1 MIYLESFKREF
12 KSIFKYKGMMI
23 LLFIGPIFLT
33 LYFGGVYCNDYVNDI
48 PIAVLDEDNSSLS
61 NLVTGYFLTSE
72 RFDVTNYPAS
82 RDELQKL
89 IDEGMVQMGIC
100 IPGGFERDVT
110 TYKSSQILAVT
121 DGSNIVVANNA
132 YAQATMIAQSVSA
145 GVEMKLI
152 QGKGMTP
159 RMAQNIALVYNL
171 GERILYDPK
180 MTYMN
185 YLIIC
190 FLAIFFQQLMLSS
203 MGSTFI
209 RDSEY
214 IAEGNVPAKIFGA
227 VSACFVG
234 ILPSILLSIFA
245 MLKLFHVPITGSM
258 FTVTVLTIFFT
269 LSIIGP
275 SLLIAS
281 VAKDKVKYSQ
291 FEFMLSLP
299 TFVSS
304 GCVWPMNQMPKL
316 LEIIVRAC
324 WPLANYAKVVQAV
337 LVKGMNFKYVIPN
350 ILQLAIFSLVWLPAG
365 IVCYKRTF
373 CREST
378 QENVVS
384 VS

>member
-89 IDEGMVQMGIC
+89 IDEGTVQMGIC
-100 IPGGFERDVT
+100 IPDGFERDVT

-214 IAEGNVPAKIFGA
+214 ISEGNVPAKIFGA

-234 ILPSILLSIFA
+234 ILPSTLLSVFIV
-245 MLKLFHVPITGSM
+245 LKLFRVPIAGSM
-258 FTVTVLTIFFT
+258 LTVMVLTIFFA

-281 VAKDKVKYSQ
+281 VAKDKLKYSQ
-291 FEFMLSLP
+291 YEFMLSLP

-324 WPLANYAKVVQAV
+324 WPLANYAKVVQQV
-337 LVKGMNFKYVIPN
+337 LVKGMNFRYVIPSL
-350 ILQLAIFSLVWLPAG
+350 LQLGIFSLVWLPAG

-378 QENVVS
+378 QGS
-384 VS
+384 VM

>member
-1 MIYLESFKREF
+1 
-12 KSIFKYKGMMI
+12 
-23 LLFIGPIFLT
+23 
-33 LYFGGVYCNDYVNDI
+33 
-48 PIAVLDEDNSSLS
+48 
-61 NLVTGYFLTSE
+61 
-72 RFDVTNYPAS
+72 
-82 RDELQKL
+82 
-89 IDEGMVQMGIC
+89 MGIC
-100 IPGGFERDVT
+100 IPDGFERDVT

-214 IAEGNVPAKIFGA
+214 IAEGNVHAKIFGA

-234 ILPSILLSIFA
+234 ILPSTLLSVFIV
-245 MLKLFHVPITGSM
+245 LKLFHVPMAGSM
-258 FTVTVLTIFFT
+258 LTVVVLTIFFA
-269 LSIIGP
+269 LSIVGP

-281 VAKDKVKYSQ
+281 VAKDKLKYSQ

-324 WPLANYAKVVQAV
+324 WPFANYAKVVQQV
-337 LVKGMNFKYVIPN
+337 LVKGMNFRYVIPSL
-350 ILQLAIFSLVWLPAG
+350 LQLGIFSLVWLPAG

-378 QENVVS
+378 QGS
-384 VS
+384 VM

>member
-1 MIYLESFKREF
+1 MSYLESFKREF

-33 LYFGGVYCNDYVNDI
+33 LYFGGVYYNDYLNDI
-48 PIAVLDEDNSSLS
+48 PIAVLDEDNSGLS
-61 NLVTGYFLTSE
+61 NIVTGYFLTSE
-72 RFDVTNYPAS
+72 RFDVTNYPQS
-82 RDELQKL
+82 REELQKL
-89 IDEGMVQMGIC
+89 IDEGTVQMGIC
-100 IPGGFERDVT
+100 IPNGFERDVT
-110 TYKSSQILAVT
+110 AYRSSQILAIT
-121 DGSNIVVANNA
+121 DGSNIVMANNA

-152 QGKGMTP
+152 QGKGMAP
-159 RMAQNIALVYNL
+159 RMAENIALVYNL

-185 YLIIC
+185 YLIVC

-214 IAEGNVPAKIFGA
+214 ITEGNVPAKIFGA

-234 ILPSILLSIFA
+234 ILPSTLLSMFT
-245 MLKLFHVPITGSM
+245 MLKLFHVPMIGNM
-258 FTVTVLTIFFT
+258 ATVAVLTIFFA
-269 LSIIGP
+269 LSIMGP
-275 SLLIAS
+275 SLIIAS

-304 GCVWPMNQMPKL
+304 GCVWPMDQMPKL
-316 LEIIVRAC
+316 LGIIVKIC
-324 WPLANYAKVVQAV
+324 WPLANYAKVVQEV
-337 LVKGMNFKYVIPN
+337 LIKGMNFRYVIPN
-350 ILQLAIFSLVWLPAG
+350 LLQLSAFSLVWLPIG
-365 IVCYKRTF
+365 IICYKRAF
-373 CREST
+373 CREPA
-378 QENVVS
+378 QEDAVGAS
-384 VS
+384 

>member
-89 IDEGMVQMGIC
+89 IDEGTVQMGIC

-110 TYKSSQILAVT
+110 TYKSSKILAVT

-234 ILPSILLSIFA
+234 ILPSTLLSIFA

>member
-1 MIYLESFKREF
+1 MSYLESFKREF

-33 LYFGGVYCNDYVNDI
+33 LYFGGVYYNDYLNDI
-48 PIAVLDEDNSSLS
+48 PIAVLDEDNSGLS
-61 NLVTGYFLTSE
+61 NIVTGYFLTSE
-72 RFDVTNYPAS
+72 RFDVTNYPQS
-82 RDELQKL
+82 REELQKL
-89 IDEGMVQMGIC
+89 IDEGTVQMGIC
-100 IPGGFERDVT
+100 IPNGFERDVT
-110 TYKSSQILAVT
+110 AYRSSQILAIT
-121 DGSNIVVANNA
+121 DGSNIVMANNA

-152 QGKGMTP
+152 QGKGMAP
-159 RMAQNIALVYNL
+159 RMAENIALVYNL

-185 YLIIC
+185 YLIVC

-214 IAEGNVPAKIFGA
+214 ITEGNVPAKIFGA

-234 ILPSILLSIFA
+234 ILPSTLLSMFT
-245 MLKLFHVPITGSM
+245 MLKLFHVPMIGNM
-258 FTVTVLTIFFT
+258 ATVAVLTIFFA
-269 LSIIGP
+269 LSIMGP
-275 SLLIAS
+275 SLIIAS

-304 GCVWPMNQMPKL
+304 GCVWPMDQMPKQL
-316 LEIIVRAC
+316 GIIVKIC
-324 WPLANYAKVVQAV
+324 WPLANYAKVVQEV
-337 LVKGMNFKYVIPN
+337 LIKGMNFRYVIPN
-350 ILQLAIFSLVWLPAG
+350 LLQLSAFSLVWLPIG
-365 IVCYKRTF
+365 IICYKRAF
-373 CREST
+373 CREPA
-378 QENVVS
+378 QEDAVGAS
-384 VS
+384 

>member
-23 LLFIGPIFLT
+23 LLFIGPVFLT

-61 NLVTGYFLTSE
+61 NLVTGYFMTSE

-82 RDELQKL
+82 RGELQRL
-89 IDEGMVQMGIC
+89 IDEGTVQMGIC
-100 IPGGFERDVT
+100 IPDGFERDVT

-214 IAEGNVPAKIFGA
+214 IAEGNVTAKIFGA

-234 ILPSILLSIFA
+234 ILPSTLLSIFI
-245 MLKLFHVPITGSM
+245 MLKLFHVPIIGSM

-281 VAKDKVKYSQ
+281 VAKNKVKYSQ

-350 ILQLAIFSLVWLPAG
+350 ILQLGIFSIVWLPAG

>member
-12 KSIFKYKGMMI
+12 KSIFKYKGMVI

-33 LYFGGVYCNDYVNDI
+33 LYFGGVYYNDYLNDI

-82 RDELQKL
+82 RGELQKL
-89 IDEGMVQMGIC
+89 IDEGTVQMGIC
-100 IPGGFERDVT
+100 IPDGFERDVT

-152 QGKGMTP
+152 QGKGVTP
-159 RMAQNIALVYNL
+159 RLAQNIALVYNL

-185 YLIIC
+185 YLIVC

-227 VSACFVG
+227 VSACFAG
-234 ILPSILLSIFA
+234 ILPSILLSIFT
-245 MLKLFHVPITGSM
+245 MLKLFHVPMIGSM
-258 FTVTVLTIFFT
+258 LTVTVLTIFFT
-269 LSIIGP
+269 LSIMGP

-316 LEIIVRAC
+316 LEIIVKAC
-324 WPLANYAKVVQAV
+324 WPLANYAKVVQEV
-337 LVKGMNFKYVIPN
+337 LIKGMNFKYVIPN
-350 ILQLAIFSLVWLPAG
+350 LLQLGIFSLVWLPAG
-365 IVCYKRTF
+365 IMCYKRAF
-373 CREST
+373 CSEST
-378 QENVVS
+378 QGNVVS
-384 VS
+384 IS